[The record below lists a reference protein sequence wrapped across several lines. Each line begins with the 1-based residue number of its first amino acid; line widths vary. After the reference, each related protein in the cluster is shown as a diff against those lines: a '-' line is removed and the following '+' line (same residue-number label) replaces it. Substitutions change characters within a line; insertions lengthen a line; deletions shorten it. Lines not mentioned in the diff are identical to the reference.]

1 MTVVESPQQYVRPL
15 YQYMEGFDV
24 EDYIDADAHRTD
36 QAPDRRHVLIID
48 GHAYTPAPAYP
59 LDYAWRRGTA

>member
-15 YQYMEGFDV
+15 YRYMEGFDV

-48 GHAYTPAPAYP
+48 GFAYTPVPGYP
-59 LDYAWRRGTA
+59 LDYAWRRGR

>member
-15 YQYMEGFDV
+15 YQYMESFDV
-24 EDYIDADAHRTD
+24 GDYIDADAHRTG

-48 GHAYTPAPAYP
+48 GFAYTPVPSYP
-59 LDYAWRRGTA
+59 LDYAWRRGR

>member
-24 EDYIDADAHRTD
+24 EDYIDADAHATD

-48 GHAYTPAPAYP
+48 GYAYTPVHSYP
-59 LDYAWRRGTA
+59 LDYAWRRGA

>member
-24 EDYIDADAHRTD
+24 EDYLDADAHRTE
-36 QAPDRRHVLIID
+36 QAPDRAHVLILD
-48 GHAYTPAPAYP
+48 GFAYQPVPSYP
-59 LDYAWRRGTA
+59 LDLAWRKGA

>member
-24 EDYIDADAHRTD
+24 EDYIDADWHRTELV
-36 QAPDRRHVLIID
+36 PDRAHVLIID
-48 GHAYTPAPAYP
+48 GHAYRPAPSYP
-59 LDYAWRRGTA
+59 LDYAWIRGK

>member
-24 EDYIDADAHRTD
+24 EDYIDGDWHRTEH
-36 QAPDRRHVLIID
+36 APDRAHVLIID
-48 GHAYTPAPAYP
+48 GHAYRPVPSYP
-59 LDYAWRRGTA
+59 LDYAWRRGR

>member
-24 EDYIDADAHRTD
+24 EDFLDADAHTSE
-36 QAPDRRHVLIID
+36 QAPDRSRVLIID
-48 GHAYTPAPAYP
+48 GFAYQPAPGYP
-59 LDYAWRRGTA
+59 LDYAWRRGA